1 MNGDSVLDSVE
12 GGANETSES
21 PRQSGFFRNLF
32 RGMRNGRNGDSS
44 LRETFEEL
52 IEQHEEN
59 EPPVDPVARAML
71 DKVLTVGALTV
82 ADVMIPRAD
91 IVAVDVTIS
100 RSDLLTLIAEEA
112 HSLMPVYRG
121 NLDDVL
127 GMIHI
132 KDLMASM
139 ASEDPFDIGKILR
152 KTLFVAPSMR
162 VLDLLLQMRMDR
174 THMALVVDEFGGI
187 DGLTTIEDLVEQIV
201 GEIEDEHDVD
211 EGPLLTAR
219 PDGSLDIDAR
229 LSLGEFETTVG
240 KILTDEEREEGS
252 DTVGGLIFNLA
263 GRVPTRGEVIL
274 HEESGV
280 EFEIIDAD
288 ARRIRRVRVCSL
300 PPQDDLDST

>member
-1 MNGDSVLDSVE
+1 MS
-12 GGANETSES
+12 SEQVAENTAPAGENPEDGKS
-21 PRQSGFFRNLF
+21 PGFFRGLF
-32 RGMRNGRNGDSS
+32 RGMRNGKNGDSS

-82 ADVMIPRAD
+82 SDVMVPRAD
-91 IVAVDVTIS
+91 IVAVDVSIE
-100 RSDLLTLIAEEA
+100 RDELLNLIAEEA
-112 HSLMPVYRG
+112 HSRMPVYRD

-132 KDLMASM
+132 KDMMAGL
-139 ASEDPFDIGKILR
+139 ASGEPFDTRKLLR
-152 KTLFVAPSMR
+152 KILFVAPSMR
-162 VLDLLLQMRMDR
+162 VLDLLLQMRIER
-174 THMALVVDEFGGI
+174 IHMALVVDEYGGI

-219 PDGSLDIDAR
+219 SDGTYDVDAR
-229 LSLGEFETTVG
+229 LGLADFEQTIGE
-240 KILTDEEREEGS
+240 ILTDEEREDSG

-274 HEESGV
+274 HEVSGV

-288 ARRIRRVRVCSL
+288 ARRIRRVRVCNIPTSS
-300 PPQDDLDST
+300 DLVD

>member
-1 MNGDSVLDSVE
+1 MSSDQVADKI
-12 GGANETSES
+12 AETGED
-21 PRQSGFFRNLF
+21 PPAVAKPAGFFRGLF
-32 RGMRNGRNGDSS
+32 RGVRNGRNGDSS

-82 ADVMIPRAD
+82 SDVMVPRAD
-91 IVAVDVTIS
+91 IVAVDVSIS
-100 RSDLLTLIAEEA
+100 RDDLLNLIAEEA
-112 HSLMPVYRG
+112 HSRMPVYRA

-132 KDLMASM
+132 KDMMASM
-139 ASEDPFDIGKILR
+139 ASGDVYDTRKLLR
-152 KTLFVAPSMR
+152 KILFVAPSMR
-162 VLDLLLQMRMDR
+162 VLDLLLQMRMER
-174 THMALVVDEFGGI
+174 IHMALVVDEYGGI

-219 PDGSLDIDAR
+219 ADGTYDVDAR
-229 LSLGEFETTVG
+229 LGLGEFEETIG
-240 KILTDEEREEGS
+240 QILSEEEREDGS
-252 DTVGGLIFNLA
+252 ETVGGLIFNLA
-263 GRVPTRGEVIL
+263 GRVPTRGEVIS
-274 HEESGV
+274 HEASGI

-288 ARRIRRVRVCSL
+288 ARRIRRVRICNI
-300 PPQDDLDST
+300 PPSSDLAD

>member
-1 MNGDSVLDSVE
+1 MSSDQVADKISETGE
-12 GGANETSES
+12 GPPAVAKSA
-21 PRQSGFFRNLF
+21 GFFRGLF
-32 RGMRNGRNGDSS
+32 RGVRNGRNGDSS

-82 ADVMIPRAD
+82 SDVMVPRAD
-91 IVAVDVTIS
+91 IVAVDVSIS
-100 RSDLLTLIAEEA
+100 RDDLLNLIAEEA
-112 HSLMPVYRG
+112 HSRMPVYRA

-132 KDLMASM
+132 KDMMASM
-139 ASEDPFDIGKILR
+139 ASGDIYDTRKLLR
-152 KTLFVAPSMR
+152 KILFVAPSMR
-162 VLDLLLQMRMDR
+162 VLDLLLQMRMER
-174 THMALVVDEFGGI
+174 IHMALVVDEYGGI

-219 PDGSLDIDAR
+219 LDGTYDVDAR
-229 LSLGEFETTVG
+229 LGLGEFEETIG
-240 KILTDEEREEGS
+240 QILTEEEREDGS
-252 DTVGGLIFNLA
+252 ETVGGLIFNLA
-263 GRVPTRGEVIL
+263 GRVPTRGEVIW
-274 HEESGV
+274 HEASGI

-288 ARRIRRVRVCSL
+288 ARRIRRVRICNI
-300 PPQDDLDST
+300 PPSSGLAV